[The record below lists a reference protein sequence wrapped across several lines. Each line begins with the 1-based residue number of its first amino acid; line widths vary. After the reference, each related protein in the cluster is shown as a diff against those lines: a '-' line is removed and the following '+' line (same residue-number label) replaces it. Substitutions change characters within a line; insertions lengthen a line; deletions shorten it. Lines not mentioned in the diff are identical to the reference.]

1 MLRRTL
7 LSELV
12 ASIDSGNAM
21 IVESVVP
28 THDELIT
35 LPQGLAT
42 AVAAAF
48 LLVVLIMEL
57 GHSLI
62 LNTL

>member
-1 MLRRTL
+1 M
-7 LSELV
+7 V

-21 IVESVVP
+21 IIESVVP

-42 AVAAAF
+42 VVAAAF